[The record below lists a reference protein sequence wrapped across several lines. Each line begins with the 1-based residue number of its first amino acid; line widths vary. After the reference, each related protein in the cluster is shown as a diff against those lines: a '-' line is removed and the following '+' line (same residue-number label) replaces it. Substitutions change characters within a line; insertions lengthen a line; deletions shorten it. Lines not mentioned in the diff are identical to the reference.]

1 MSVNLGQWTGSI
13 VYTFSWLTILDTP
26 SDIRS
31 CINNEAPPPFL
42 IQQIPEEE
50 KNLGPQDRL
59 IHVYHFTKESGQNQM
74 VWFIDTLI
82 TSFLSNGCYG
92 IERFPGSY
100 TLLHL
105 CPQQQV
111 QNFGEPFFLVIHE
124 GETLA
129 QVKMR
134 IQKKLQV
141 PDEEFAKVF
150 YLHCLVKETIT

>member
-31 CINNEAPPPFL
+31 CINNEGPPPFL

-74 VWFIDTLI
+74 V
-82 TSFLSNGCYG
+82 
-92 IERFPGSY
+92 
-100 TLLHL
+100 
-105 CPQQQV
+105 
-111 QNFGEPFFLVIHE
+111 
-124 GETLA
+124 
-129 QVKMR
+129 
-134 IQKKLQV
+134 
-141 PDEEFAKVF
+141 
-150 YLHCLVKETIT
+150 